1 MSLKN
6 YLTTNLQLI
15 NVSNIGAFGID
26 IKVISYFCC
35 TNLAEIA
42 ILTQTYIYTAQVKKT
57 NGQEKYR
64 CVEIG

>member
-1 MSLKN
+1 MSLIN

-15 NVSNIGAFGID
+15 NVSNISAFGID

-42 ILTQTYIYTAQVKKT
+42 ILTQTYIYILPKLKKLMA
-57 NGQEKYR
+57 KR
-64 CVEIG
+64 SIVV